1 MARTRNQ
8 QKNEDVVGEKTPV
21 TPTTSEPTPEPQA
34 PTPEV
39 KEHTVVVDGEQ
50 LTFGFITY

>member
-1 MARTRNQ
+1 MARKRNQ
-8 QKNEDVVGEKTPV
+8 QTSEEAGAETPV
-21 TPTTSEPTPEPQA
+21 TPPTPEPTPEPVA

-39 KEHTVVVDGEQ
+39 KEHTVIVDGEQ